1 MEIIIKFILVFVFF
15 YILFNIL
22 PKYKYLY
29 VLKGTNLIS
38 EGNIEKGL
46 LIFEKGVTNSKVDY
60 MTKIRYAFLELK
72 FGDIK
77 KAKRTILRILSEKIP
92 KGIRYEAKAIFA
104 IILYKEGDLDEAKET
119 MLSVYENYKNT
130 NMYCTLG
137 YLFNI
142 LETPENA
149 VKFNEEAYEYN
160 KDHAVILDNLG
171 QAYYLLKENKKAIKI
186 YEEAMLKEPKFPEAY
201 YNYALVLLEEG
212 DKDRAK
218 EMLEKA
224 LTKPFHNLT
233 TVTKEEIINKSEQIK
248 GEL

>member
-1 MEIIIKFILVFVFF
+1 MLKFILVFVLF

-29 VLKGTNLIS
+29 VLKGTNLIT

-46 LIFEKGVTNSKVDY
+46 LLFEKGVASSKVDY

-72 FGDIK
+72 FGDLK
-77 KAKRTILRILSEKIP
+77 KAKKTILRMLSEKIP
-92 KGIRYEAKAIFA
+92 NKIRYEAKAIFA
-104 IILYKEGDLDEAKET
+104 IILYKEGDLEEAKET

-137 YLFNI
+137 YLFNM

-160 KDHAVILDNLG
+160 SDHAVILDNLG
-171 QAYYLLKENKKAIKI
+171 QAYYLLNENEKAIKI
-186 YEEAMLKEPKFPEAY
+186 YEEVMLKKPKFPEAY

-233 TVTKEEIINKSEQIK
+233 TVTKEEIETKLVSCNN
-248 GEL
+248 

>member
-1 MEIIIKFILVFVFF
+1 MIIQFILVFVLFF
-15 YILFNIL
+15 LLFNII

-29 VLKGTNLIS
+29 VLKGTNLIT
-38 EGNIEKGL
+38 EGNVEKGL
-46 LIFEKGVTNSKVDY
+46 LMFEKGIDSNKVDY

-92 KGIRYEAKAIFA
+92 NAVRYEAKAIFA
-104 IILYKEGDLDEAKET
+104 IVLFKEGDSEEAKET

-160 KDHAVILDNLG
+160 NDHAVILDNLG
-171 QAYYLLKENKKAIKI
+171 QAYYLLNENKKALNI
-186 YEEAMLKEPKFPEAY
+186 YEEVMSKEPNFPEAY
-201 YNYALVLLEEG
+201 YNFALVLLKEGEKEEAR
-212 DKDRAK
+212 K
-218 EMLEKA
+218 MLDKA

-233 TVTKEEIINKSEQIK
+233 TVTKEEVETKLVKI
-248 GEL
+248 

>member
-1 MEIIIKFILVFVFF
+1 MFF
-15 YILFNIL
+15 YIIFNIV

-29 VLKGTNLIS
+29 VLRGTNLIT
-38 EGNIEKGL
+38 EGNVEKGL
-46 LIFEKGVTNSKVDY
+46 KIFEKGINSSKVSY

-72 FGDIK
+72 LGDIK
-77 KAKRTILRILSEKIP
+77 KARKTILRILAEKIP
-92 KGIRYEAKAIFA
+92 NAVRYEAKAIFA
-104 IILYKEGDLDEAKET
+104 IILYKEGDLAEAKET

-171 QAYYLLKENKKAIKI
+171 QAYYLLKENKKAKEI
-186 YEEAMLKEPKFPEAY
+186 YEEVMLKEPKFPEAY
-201 YNYALVLLEEG
+201 YNYGLVLSEEG
-212 DKDRAK
+212 DVKGAK
-218 EMLEKA
+218 EMFEKA
-224 LTKPFHNLT
+224 LSKPFHNLT
-233 TVTKEEIINKSEQIK
+233 TVTKEEIETKLHQI
-248 GEL
+248 

>member
-1 MEIIIKFILVFVFF
+1 M
-15 YILFNIL
+15 
-22 PKYKYLY
+22 
-29 VLKGTNLIS
+29 KGTNLIS
-38 EGNIEKGL
+38 EGKVKEGL
-46 LIFEKGVTNSKVDY
+46 LLFEKGIESNKVDY

-92 KGIRYEAKAIFA
+92 NATRYEAKAVFA
-104 IILYKEGDLDEAKET
+104 IILFKEGELEDAKET

-149 VKFNEEAYEYN
+149 VKFNKEAYEYN

-171 QAYYLLKENKKAIKI
+171 QAYYLLKENKKAKEI
-186 YEEAMLKEPKFPEAY
+186 YEEVMEKDPKFPEAY
-201 YNYALVLLEEG
+201 YNFGLVLLEEG
-212 DKDRAK
+212 DKARAK
-218 EMLEKA
+218 TMFEEA

-233 TVTKEEIINKSEQIK
+233 TVTKEEIETKLVSCNI
-248 GEL
+248 